1 MDDDGL
7 AFRDVARARAGA
19 RRRGAGGGAPGRR
32 RGHRGGGRPQEGLGR
47 ELDAELAPFLDEKG
61 RPEEAY
67 RGSIGGSRPGSTDGS
82 AEPNATI
89 SIAC

>member
-1 MDDDGL
+1 MTTGSRS
-7 AFRDVARARAGA
+7 ATWRRARWRMG
-19 RRRGAGGGAPGRR
+19 RGAGGGAPGRR
-32 RGHRGGGRPQEGLGR
+32 RGHRGGGRPQKGLGASSTPSGSV
-47 ELDAELAPFLDEKG
+47 LDKKKG

-82 AEPNATI
+82 AEPNVTI